1 MAMLLFGPIPE
12 IVSIDGCTSR
22 QVAVRSEPIQTIT
35 SSGLLDDILP
45 TLFIPAMFKPSNAVQ
60 IRVSIDEIELDVWR
74 RLVLPV
80 HWNLEHL
87 HLGIQAAFNWWN
99 YHLYEFR
106 SGGLR
111 YGDVETLTEDAADD
125 DPRVFDQTEVRL
137 LDFEQGSV
145 FSYHYDF
152 GDGWRHTVVVEEF
165 LNLASTPKNGSCI
178 AGERARPPEDVG
190 VCQVMSGSWRSSPI
204 GKIQNMPRPFVG
216 AVATLT
222 RNGSTWRWWTR
233 MCATLCA
240 QTSNGVCINRN
251 RKSYL
256 RNELS
261 EGSRSNKLKGSEAK
275 PNSLTDPPCLKRPST
290 GHERRP
296 ILGPLSD

>member
-1 MAMLLFGPIPE
+1 MLLFRPIPE

-35 SSGLLDDILP
+35 SSDLLDDLLP

-60 IRVSIDEIELDVWR
+60 IRVSIDEIEPDVWR

-106 SGGLR
+106 IGGLR
-111 YGDVETLTEDAADD
+111 YGDVETLTEDATDD

-145 FSYHYDF
+145 FGYH
-152 GDGWRHTVVVEEF
+152 
-165 LNLASTPKNGSCI
+165 
-178 AGERARPPEDVG
+178 
-190 VCQVMSGSWRSSPI
+190 
-204 GKIQNMPRPFVG
+204 
-216 AVATLT
+216 
-222 RNGSTWRWWTR
+222 
-233 MCATLCA
+233 
-240 QTSNGVCINRN
+240 
-251 RKSYL
+251 
-256 RNELS
+256 
-261 EGSRSNKLKGSEAK
+261 
-275 PNSLTDPPCLKRPST
+275 
-290 GHERRP
+290 
-296 ILGPLSD
+296 